1 MNRFL
6 LVFVFLL
13 MSVQLQG
20 CATRRSLSGVEGSA
34 AKTFTV
40 QAPSRTNKSQ
50 AEITRDEREEIEK
63 RLKEVL
69 DFCQPRL
76 SGFEKTSADDARKAY
91 WLSMSG
97 LIAGAVIA
105 PALTSASAAG
115 NAPWISA
122 LSGWGGATNFAG
134 QALRSSGLSGS
145 TIAETRNAIIANVR
159 DGIKVASDGSRSFGE
174 RADALMK
181 ARSECILYEIAVPS
195 IPQAE

>member
-76 SGFEKTSADDARKAY
+76 SGFEKIRRRCEE
-91 WLSMSG
+91 G
-97 LIAGAVIA
+97 LLA
-105 PALTSASAAG
+105 
-115 NAPWISA
+115 
-122 LSGWGGATNFAG
+122 F
-134 QALRSSGLSGS
+134 
-145 TIAETRNAIIANVR
+145 
-159 DGIKVASDGSRSFGE
+159 DE
-174 RADALMK
+174 RADRRGRDR
-181 ARSECILYEIAVPS
+181 ARPDLRERCR
-195 IPQAE
+195 